1 MARAPRQADIAA
13 AAGVSQTTVSLI
25 LSGNTEGMRL
35 SESTRRRV
43 LKAAEKLGYVPDP
56 VATRLAS
63 ARNHMI
69 GVYTFA
75 SAFPTAV
82 DDFYYPILAGI
93 EEEAAALGQDLI
105 LFTGTG
111 GLDTRA
117 AEGAGQPDDLSAQ
130 PGTKAV
136 RPDDVSARAAANA
149 VRPDDKAAI
158 RRTRIADGCLFFGR
172 HVPEEPIDWLLGSG
186 FPLVYVGRRDELDGR
201 IPFVGVD
208 YVSASAAIVDRLVE
222 AGHRE
227 IKYLRSM
234 DDALSSSDREQG
246 VVAAA
251 EAAGLPA
258 PGLVVRAV
266 DSEVEGL
273 VKHWREEGVT
283 AIVVEE
289 TDTGSLSAALLDAV
303 RGIQIP
309 HELSIAVLGQPKDH
323 PEVSGFEVPRRDLGR
338 RAVRLLVDQITSSGS
353 WVAEQVLLDCIPTTG
368 STIGAVRAGPLEC
381 GRE

>member
-1 MARAPRQADIAA
+1 MARAPRQADVAA

-25 LSGNTEGMRL
+25 LSGNTEGLRL
-35 SESTRRRV
+35 AESTRRRV

-82 DDFYYPILAGI
+82 DGFYYPILAGI

-111 GLDTRA
+111 GL
-117 AEGAGQPDDLSAQ
+117 G
-130 PGTKAV
+130 
-136 RPDDVSARAAANA
+136 ARA
-149 VRPDDKAAI
+149 DDRTAI
-158 RRTRIADGCLFFGR
+158 RRTRIADGCVFFGR
-172 HVPEEPIDWLLGSG
+172 HVPQEPIDWLLGGG

-208 YVSASAAIVDRLVE
+208 YVAASAAIVDRLVE

-227 IKYLRSM
+227 IRYLRST

-246 VVAAA
+246 VRQAVAAA
-251 EAAGLPA
+251 ELPSQR
-258 PGLVVRAV
+258 LVVRAA
-266 DSEVEGL
+266 DAEVPGL
-273 VKHWREEGVT
+273 VDRWRREGVT
-283 AIVVEE
+283 AIVAEE
-289 TDTGSLSAALLDAV
+289 TDTGSLSAALLAAV
-303 RGIQIP
+303 EGVEVP
-309 HELSIAVLGQPKDH
+309 AELSIAVLGQPKDH

-338 RAVRLLVDQITSSGS
+338 HAVRLLVEQITSSANA
-353 WVAEQVLLDCIPTTG
+353 VVPQVLLECRPVEG
-368 STIGAVRAGPLEC
+368 STIGLPRD
-381 GRE
+381 